1 MRKRAGS
8 VLEGNLCAP
17 MTRGEKEREDR
28 MSLYPGLDRPRSPHY
43 KRFWTSM
50 FFVLVALTCLG
61 LYGATKYVDYT
72 WRWYRVPQYFFYQ
85 DEQNI
90 RTELDG
96 EVTAVEQSKKGYEVE
111 VTAMDGT
118 VEEYS
123 VPGQDIRVMEGDF
136 VYPGDTLGVH
146 KHWKVGQFLIGLWI
160 TLKVSLMSIVMGL
173 VFGIATGLFRI
184 SDNPLLKWTAI
195 TYIELVRGSPLLVQ
209 LMIWYY
215 VIGTLVNQ
223 ILGAWSLPS
232 IPGIWFGA
240 VGLAAFTGAY
250 TAEIVRAGIQSVH
263 RGQMEAARSLGMN
276 YSQAMRRVVMP
287 QAIRRILPALAGQF
301 ISLIKDSSLLGVI
314 AVRELTKTTRE
325 VVTTSLQTYEMWF
338 VCAILYLLMTFT
350 LSVIIQYM
358 ERKAV

>member
-1 MRKRAGS
+1 
-8 VLEGNLCAP
+8 
-17 MTRGEKEREDR
+17 
-28 MSLYPGLDRPRSPHY
+28 
-43 KRFWTSM
+43 M
-50 FFVLVALTCLG
+50 FFVLVVVSCLG

-85 DEQNI
+85 EEVTI

-96 EVTAVEQSKKGYEVE
+96 EVTAVEQDTKGSE
-111 VTAMDGT
+111 VTVAALDGT
-118 VEEYS
+118 VEKYAI
-123 VPGQDIRVMEGDF
+123 PGANVRVEEGDF
-136 VYPGDTLGVH
+136 VYPGDVLGSS
-146 KHWKVGQFLIGLWI
+146 KEWKAGLFLTGLWI
-160 TLKVSLMSIVMGL
+160 TLKVSLISIVIGM
-173 VFGIATGLFRI
+173 VFGLGTGLARI

-215 VIGTLVNQ
+215 VVGTLINQ
-223 ILGAWSLPS
+223 LAATWGLPNV
-232 IPGIWFGA
+232 PNLWFGA
-240 VGLAAFTGAY
+240 IGLATFTGAY

-276 YSQAMRRVVMP
+276 YSEAMRKVVMP

-314 AVRELTKTTRE
+314 AVRELTKVTRE
-325 VVTTSLQTYEMWF
+325 VVSASLQTYEMWF
-338 VCAILYLLMTFT
+338 VCALLYLVMTFT
-350 LSVIIQYM
+350 LSVIVQYM